1 MRSTLKKIIK
11 TLAMLCFAFTIISS
25 INSTSLIPSD
35 KPSDTKQEITYSTN
49 DESDEEKNRGAN
61 GN

>member
-1 MRSTLKKIIK
+1 MKSMLKKIIK

-49 DESDEEKNRGAN
+49 DEADEEINNVTN
-61 GN
+61 GH